1 LEELHAQPQAPSSSK
16 SDITQGR
23 NQQYVVPKPN
33 LQSDDRGSSVQ
44 RDNRHIHSSKYFVQI
59 QEDQK
64 LALAQIN
71 EPEPLDTTAST
82 QPIINE
88 PIGDSFANHAQ
99 FFSSL
104 PKEISETEID
114 VIVSGNTRSYTPTQM
129 IQTGLHLSD
138 LIQKS
143 LSSSKFNGSVFLE
156 TYLIGSQLS
165 QKLLSQNPT
174 SNKSIFDL
182 DEDSR
187 QLVLDAIHD
196 DAEYFISMSTPD
208 SYLTFQMLP
217 IGIRYWFT
225 SYSKVI
231 MKDDFST
238 ENHDA
243 LLKSFISGMLYVV
256 FQARS
261 IG

>member
-1 LEELHAQPQAPSSSK
+1 
-16 SDITQGR
+16 
-23 NQQYVVPKPN
+23 
-33 LQSDDRGSSVQ
+33 
-44 RDNRHIHSSKYFVQI
+44 VQI